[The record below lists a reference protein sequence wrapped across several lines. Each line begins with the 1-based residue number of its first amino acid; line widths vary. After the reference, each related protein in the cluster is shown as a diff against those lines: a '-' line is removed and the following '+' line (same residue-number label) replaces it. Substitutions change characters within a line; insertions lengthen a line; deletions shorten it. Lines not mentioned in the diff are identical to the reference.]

1 MATEEQKASS
11 GVFGDPEQLSLVPIP
26 AAWLRLAKIM
36 KVKGIE
42 VGHRGRTVTWA
53 TADDDAEPVS

>member
-42 VGHRGRTVTWA
+42 VGHRDRTVT
-53 TADDDAEPVS
+53 